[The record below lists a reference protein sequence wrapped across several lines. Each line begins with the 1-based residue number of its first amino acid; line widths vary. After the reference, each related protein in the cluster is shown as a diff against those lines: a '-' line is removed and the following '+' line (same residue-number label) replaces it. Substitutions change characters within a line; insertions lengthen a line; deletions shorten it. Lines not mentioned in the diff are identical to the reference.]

1 MTDMPFFKV
10 VRPDLS
16 SFHDPDFGYAIGKT
30 RRAPGP
36 RPAVIRVQMAGVL
49 HASTSAPEAA
59 RWGEWPW
66 RLLEVAGKP
75 LTEPDS
81 DGKVAFRQLT
91 VVAERDVAEC
101 FGPNGQAVVAL
112 LDQVGRLTVGQAEQ
126 LYAARS
132 TARYTAAWYA
142 ARSTAWDAA
151 RSTAEENAEN
161 AAENAARYTAWYTAR
176 NAAEYAAEYTARN
189 AATGLVV
196 ADLVGRHGLEQHH
209 IDTLLQPWV
218 DVMGDPRE
226 GVTDVS

>member
-1 MTDMPFFKV
+1 MPFFKV

-16 SFHDPDFGYAIGKT
+16 SFHDPNFGYAIGKT

-59 RWGEWPW
+59 RWGVWPY

-101 FGPNGQAVVAL
+101 FGPNGQAVVRL

-132 TARYTAAWYA
+132 AAGDATWYATWDAAGAASHAAARDAVRDAASDATWYATGYAAGDATWYA
-142 ARSTAWDAA
+142 AGAASHAAARDAVRDAA
-151 RSTAEENAEN
+151 
-161 AAENAARYTAWYTAR
+161 AA
-176 NAAEYAAEYTARN
+176 
-189 AATGLVV
+189 LVV
-196 ADLVGRHGLEQHH
+196 VDLVGRHGLEQHH
-209 IDTLLQPWV
+209 IDTLLAPWIETV
-218 DVMGDPRE
+218 GDPR
-226 GVTDVS
+226 